1 MDGVAV
7 IRALLLA
14 HAPLTAL
21 VGDNVVAGTIPAG
34 TALPAVG
41 IKEISRF
48 GMGTVANDGSTTLV
62 TARIQV
68 TATSGGDDY
77 PQMRAVLA
85 ATKLG
90 AGTFTGMT
98 AGVYVCSVLEDGVGP
113 ELTDDAPGLNQQSRD
128 YKVTYREPN

>member
-7 IRALLLA
+7 MRALLLA
-14 HAPLTAL
+14 HAPLVAM
-21 VGDNVVAGTIPAG
+21 VGDNVVAGTIPAD

-41 IKEISRF
+41 IKEIGRY
-48 GMGTVANDGSTTLV
+48 GADTVARAGATTLV

-68 TATSGGDDY
+68 TATSGSY
-77 PQMRAVLA
+77 PQMKAVLA

>member
-7 IRALLLA
+7 MRALLLA
-14 HAPLTAL
+14 HEPLTAL
-21 VGDNVVAGTIPAG
+21 VGDNVVAGTIPAD

-41 IKEISRF
+41 IKEIGRY
-48 GMGTVANDGSTTLV
+48 GMDTVARAGATTLV

-68 TATSGGDDY
+68 TATSGDY
-77 PQMRAVLA
+77 PQMKAVLA

-98 AGVYVCSVLEDGVGP
+98 AGAYVCSVLEDGVGP

>member
-7 IRALLLA
+7 MRALLMA

-21 VGDNVVAGTIPAG
+21 VGDNVVAGTIPAD

-48 GMGTVANDGSTTLV
+48 GMSTVANAGATTLV

-68 TATSGGDDY
+68 TATSGDY
-77 PQMRAVLA
+77 PQMKAVLA

>member
-7 IRALLLA
+7 MRALLLA
-14 HAPLTAL
+14 HAPLVAL
-21 VGDNVVAGTIPAG
+21 VGDNVVAGTIPAD

-41 IKEISRF
+41 IKEISRI
-48 GMGTVANDGSTTLV
+48 GMDTVARAGAFTLV

-68 TATSGGDDY
+68 TATSGSY
-77 PQMRAVLA
+77 PQMKAVLA

-113 ELTDDAPGLNQQSRD
+113 ELTDDAPGLNQQARD

>member
-7 IRALLLA
+7 IRALLMA
-14 HAPLTAL
+14 HAPLAAL
-21 VGDNVVAGTIPAG
+21 VGDNVIAGTIPAD

-41 IKEISRF
+41 VKEVGRIGLDS
-48 GMGTVANDGSTTLV
+48 VARAGDTTLV

-68 TATSGGDDY
+68 TAISGSY
-77 PQMRAVLA
+77 PQMKAVLA

-90 AGTFTGMT
+90 GGTFTGMT

-113 ELTDDAPGLNQQSRD
+113 DLTDDAPGLNQQSRD